1 MNCKEVNLV
10 WVERGIIVIMIYIIL
25 KNYDKYKN
33 KKIYIPNKNLNIFF
47 SYIFDRLIFVDDLK
61 GKDVIIFNIRKQI
74 KQEGI
79 TIDYLSN
86 YNDYIP
92 TNKIWLVPY
101 YDMNDPLILF
111 EHSKYGRLDV
121 DIFEEKFK
129 NFSQCERGNYL
140 NKGIVWD
147 VLFENCVIG
156 KAKKFGID
164 NLYFIINNF
173 VKNKYTKTI
182 ERIYYP
188 FMGFNDSKKEP
199 NVNVIIKNQ
208 QPTKIVEKHEKEK
221 KEIKNNYED
230 TLGKFIDLMNENIKG
245 LNKEIATKIDK

>member
-25 KNYDKYKN
+25 KNYDSYKN
-33 KKIYIPNKNLNIFF
+33 KKIYISNKNLNVFF
-47 SYIFDRLIFVDDLK
+47 SYIFDKLTFVDDTK
-61 GKDVIIFNIRKQI
+61 GKDVLIFNIRKEV
-74 KQEGI
+74 KKEGV

-86 YNDYIP
+86 YDNYVP

-129 NFSQCERGNYL
+129 NFSSCERGNYM
-140 NKGIVWD
+140 NKGIIWD
-147 VLFENCVIG
+147 VLFENCVIE
-156 KAKKFGID
+156 KARKFGID

-173 VKNKYTKTI
+173 VKNKYTNTI

-188 FMGFNDSKKEP
+188 FMGFNETKKEP
-199 NVNVIIKNQ
+199 SINLTIKNQETNKVEQEKHTEEKKIIKNDYEERL
-208 QPTKIVEKHEKEK
+208 EK
-221 KEIKNNYED
+221 
-230 TLGKFIDLMNENIKG
+230 LIDIMNEKIIKI
-245 LNKEIATKIDK
+245 NEKISKT

>member
-25 KNYDKYKN
+25 KNYDSYKN
-33 KKIYIPNKNLNIFF
+33 KKIYISNKNLNVFF
-47 SYIFDRLIFVDDLK
+47 SYIFDKLTFVDDIK
-61 GKDVIIFNIRKQI
+61 CKDVLIFNIRKEV
-74 KQEGI
+74 KKEGV

-86 YNDYIP
+86 YDNYVP

-129 NFSQCERGNYL
+129 NFSSCERGNYM
-140 NKGIVWD
+140 NKGIIWD
-147 VLFENCVIG
+147 VLFENCVIE
-156 KAKKFGID
+156 KARKFGID

-173 VKNKYTKTI
+173 VKNKYTNTI

-188 FMGFNDSKKEP
+188 FMGFNETKKEP
-199 NVNVIIKNQ
+199 SINLTIKNQETNKVEQEKHTEEKKIIKNDYEERL
-208 QPTKIVEKHEKEK
+208 EK
-221 KEIKNNYED
+221 
-230 TLGKFIDLMNENIKG
+230 LIDIMNEKIIKI
-245 LNKEIATKIDK
+245 NEKISKT